1 VRADKGAA
9 SMFKTIHVANVAT
22 FPAAGCTLTDVP
34 ACNYIFGGNGVG
46 KSTLGSLLASGCAP
60 PFEGCAL
67 TWVTLSPLQVL
78 VYNRT
83 FVETNFRSS
92 TVKGIFTLGQA
103 SIEVQDQ
110 LRATRGALEG
120 AQTNLT
126 QHTGTLQGEDGAGGK
141 VGELE
146 AARIRLR
153 DRSFEAMRANEER
166 FKDAFDGV
174 RNNKERFAERMFRE
188 RATNQ
193 SILLSEADLATKATT
208 LFGPAPV
215 ALPRLGMVDV
225 EAIDRAG
232 SAPIL
237 AKRVL
242 GRSDVD
248 IAALINHLQNS
259 DWVLQGRRFLE
270 VSDPNCPFCQQTVP
284 PSLKTDLEAYFDRS
298 FVEDVAA
305 IGAATQA
312 YEQAVEATRRQVE
325 TALAQSDEMLDRL
338 YVIKQLE
345 LFDSLVSINWTRL
358 EQKRTKPSTPVILER
373 AGDVL
378 GGIALAIDVV
388 NTRVDEHNRLLAD
401 RGHQK
406 AILVGEVWR
415 YMLDV
420 ACKELFDEFDHHA
433 SGLERAIQSLQ
444 VQVDNDK
451 SSIVALQA
459 EIRTLER
466 QVTSTRPSIAA
477 INQTLADFNFGGF
490 KLGESGS
497 SEYCLVRANG
507 DDATDTLSEGE
518 RTFIT
523 FLYFY
528 HLIQGSNTQSGVGDH
543 RVVVIDDPVSSLDSD
558 VLFVVSTLVRTLAEQ
573 VRSQAGIVRQLFVL
587 THNVYFHK
595 EVTFKVDAGNKVAF
609 WMVRKR
615 NELSVVERQTD
626 NPVKSSYELLWHD
639 VRHPLNVESS
649 IQNTLRRIIE
659 SYFRILGGL
668 NLDDLQARFSGR
680 ELQVCSSLVSWT
692 HDGSHGVPDDVYMTV
707 NAASVDTYLNVF
719 KLIFERAGQGQ
730 HYRMMMG
737 ISEDQAGGDVPAE
750 RVAEPA

>member
-1 VRADKGAA
+1 
-9 SMFKTIHVANVAT
+9 MFKTIRVANVAT
-22 FPAAGCTLTDVP
+22 YPAVGCTLADVP

-60 PFEGCAL
+60 PFDGCAL
-67 TWVTLSPLQVL
+67 SWTTPSPLQVL
-78 VYNRT
+78 AYNRA
-83 FVETNFRSS
+83 FVEANFRSS
-92 TVKGIFTLGQA
+92 TVKGIFTLGKA
-103 SIEVQDQ
+103 TIEVQDQ

-120 AQTNLT
+120 AQADLI
-126 QHTGTLQGEDGAGGK
+126 QHTRTLQGEDGKGGK

-153 DRSFEAMRANEER
+153 DRSFEVMRENEGR
-166 FKDAFDGV
+166 FKDAFEGV
-174 RNNKERFAERMFRE
+174 RNNKERFVDRLLRDRE
-188 RATNQ
+188 GNR
-193 SILLSEADLATKATT
+193 SLLLTEADLVSKAIT

-225 EAIDRAG
+225 EAVDRAG
-232 SAPIL
+232 DSPVL

-259 DWVLQGRRFLE
+259 DWVAQGRRFLDL
-270 VSDPNCPFCQQTVP
+270 SDPKCPFCQQVIP
-284 PSLKTDLEAYFDRS
+284 SSLKADLEAYFDRS
-298 FVEDVAA
+298 FVEG
-305 IGAATQA
+305 IATIETVIQA
-312 YEQAVEATRRQVE
+312 YEQVVEATRRQVE
-325 TALAQSDEMLDRL
+325 TALAQSGEMLDRP
-338 YVIKQLE
+338 YVTKQLE
-345 LFDSLVSINWTRL
+345 LFDSLVAINRTRL
-358 EQKRTKPSTPVILER
+358 VQKRAEPSAPVTLER
-373 AGDVL
+373 VGDVL
-378 GGIALAIDVV
+378 GEIALAIDVV

-401 RGHQK
+401 RENQK
-406 AILVGEVWR
+406 IILVGEVWR

-420 ACKELFDEFDHHA
+420 GCKGFFEEFDRHA
-433 SGLERAIQSLQ
+433 PGLEKAIQSLRA
-444 VQVDNDK
+444 QVDNDK
-451 SSIVALQA
+451 SSIATLQA
-459 EIRTLER
+459 DIRTLER
-466 QVTSTRPSIAA
+466 EVTSTRPSIPA
-477 INQTLADFNFGGF
+477 INQTLTDFNFTGF
-490 KLGESGS
+490 KLGESGG
-497 SEYCLVRANG
+497 SEYRLLRTNG

-528 HLIQGSNTQSGVGDH
+528 HLMKGSNTESGVGDQ

-558 VLFVVSTLVRTLAEQ
+558 VLFVVSTLVRTLADE
-573 VRSQAGIVRQLFVL
+573 VRSQSGIVRQLFVL

-595 EVTFKVDAGNKVAF
+595 EVTFKVDASNKVAF

-615 NELSVVERQTD
+615 NERSVVERQPD

-639 VRHPLNVESS
+639 VRHPVNVESS
-649 IQNTLRRIIE
+649 IQNTLRRILE

-668 NLDDLQARFSGR
+668 NLDKLQSKFSGR
-680 ELQVCSSLVSWT
+680 ELQVCLSLVSWT

-707 NAASVDTYLNVF
+707 NAVAVETYLYVF

-737 ISEDQAGGDVPAE
+737 ITEEQAGGDAPTVQI
-750 RVAEPA
+750 AEPV